1 MTKCPPKTIEP
12 QAMALRTAFQYYA
25 DRGRLM
31 TVRRANTEE
40 ITLLDENA
48 NPLATLR
55 TDPIRYITD
64 IWETRDIGE
73 NYVITSLVCDHIPP
87 IDQFEVVWGP
97 FRGRRNI
104 IVTDVI
110 LQKGCVRDL
119 SKEALLSGTR
129 RDLQSLEKKC
139 VDAPLTPADLL
150 PYMRVEDGWT
160 KEMIHDVLTD
170 VALNH

>member
-1 MTKCPPKTIEP
+1 MHDKMFN
-12 QAMALRTAFQYYA
+12 AMALRTAFQYYA

-31 TVRRANTEE
+31 TIRRANTEE
-40 ITLLDENA
+40 ITLLDEHA

-73 NYVITSLVCDHIPP
+73 NYVITSLVGDHIPP

-110 LQKGCVRDL
+110 LQRGCVRDL
-119 SKEALLSGTR
+119 SKEALR
-129 RDLQSLEKKC
+129 PAK
-139 VDAPLTPADLL
+139 DALRPAKDALRPADIL
-150 PYMRVEDGWT
+150 PYMRAEDGWT
-160 KEMIHDVLTD
+160 NEMIDEMMQGLPS
-170 VALNH
+170 

>member
-1 MTKCPPKTIEP
+1 MFN
-12 QAMALRTAFQYYA
+12 AMALRTAFQYYA

-40 ITLLDENA
+40 ITLLDEHA

-110 LQKGCVRDL
+110 LQRGCVRDL
-119 SKEALLSGTR
+119 SKEALR
-129 RDLQSLEKKC
+129 PAK
-139 VDAPLTPADLL
+139 DALRPAKDALRPADIL
-150 PYMRVEDGWT
+150 PYMRAEDGWT
-160 KEMIHDVLTD
+160 NEMIDEMTQGLPS
-170 VALNH
+170 